1 VNKLCVVG
9 TGYVGLVTGV
19 LFADLGNDVTCIEID
34 QRKLGVLRSG
44 KSPIYEPGLEE
55 LLKRNLD
62 AGRLR
67 FTDDY
72 TQGVPDADFVFITVG
87 TPMNHDGSADLK
99 YVQAAATSIGKALH
113 KPSVIIDKSTVPV
126 GTGDWV
132 TELIRKE
139 AGDKPFAVVSNP
151 EFLREGSAVL
161 DFQRPDR
168 IVLGSLDRAAAEK
181 VAELHAPLNAPV
193 VITDLRTAEMIK
205 YASNAFLATRI
216 SFINEIASICEQLGA
231 DVKEVA
237 RGMGMD
243 KRIGPHFLDAGIG
256 YGGSCFPKDVLALHH
271 MAASSG
277 CHPQLLQAV
286 MDINRDVRRA
296 FINKLDDVLG
306 DVSGKTIGVLGLAF
320 KPNTDDMRE
329 AASVDIIKVLVER
342 GAHIRAYDP
351 VAMEVAEQLM
361 PEAVYCATAYDVAK
375 SADALLIVTEWNE
388 FKQLDFE
395 KLKRLMRQ
403 PIVLD
408 GRNVYEPADVEAMG
422 FTYRGVGRGV
432 PRPERNGVGNGFV
445 STQQDLVEA

>member
-1 VNKLCVVG
+1 MKKICVVG

-19 LFADLGNDVTCIEID
+19 LFADLGNDITCIEID
-34 QRKLGVLRSG
+34 QRKLTTLRGG

-55 LLKRNLD
+55 LLRRNLE

-67 FTDDY
+67 FTDNYDA
-72 TQGVPDADFVFITVG
+72 GVPDADFVFITVG

-99 YVQAAATSIGKALH
+99 YVEAAARSIGRALR
-113 KPSVIIDKSTVPV
+113 KPSIIIDKSTVPV

-132 TELIRKE
+132 TNLIRAE
-139 AGDKPFAVVSNP
+139 AGDKHFAVVSNP
-151 EFLREGSAVL
+151 EFLREGSAVT

-168 IVLGSLDRAAAEK
+168 IVLGSLNREAAEK
-181 VAELHAPLNAPV
+181 VAELHAPLQAPIH
-193 VITDLRTAEMIK
+193 ITDLRTAEMIK

-237 RGMGMD
+237 RGMGAD

-286 MDINRDVRRA
+286 MDINRDTRRS
-296 FINKLDDVLG
+296 FINKLEELVG
-306 DVSGKTIGVLGLAF
+306 DLNGKTIGVLGLAF

-329 AASVDIIKVLVER
+329 AASVDIINRLLEL

-351 VAMEVAEQLM
+351 VAMEVAETML
-361 PEAVYCATAYDVAK
+361 PDVLYCATAYDVAK
-375 SADALLIVTEWNE
+375 GADALLLVTEWNE
-388 FKQLDFE
+388 FKQLDFD
-395 KLKRLMRQ
+395 KLKRHMRQ
-403 PIVLD
+403 PILLD
-408 GRNVYEPADVEAMG
+408 GRNVYEAADLEARG

-432 PRPERNGVGNGFV
+432 KRAERPSNGKVA
-445 STQQDLVEA
+445 QAELVEA